1 MVFRSDDLNE
11 VRVLRRIVT
20 EAMDKCGITSKKLVG
35 SIVGFDPYRGI
46 TLAITHCEPLE
57 EPEISIQ
64 HLKLDWLYIEQIT
77 VMPSKAKRY
86 RKRDYYLD

>member
-11 VRVLRRIVT
+11 VRVQVRIAT
-20 EAMDKCGITSKKLVG
+20 EPMKKIGITDTNVTG

-46 TLAITHCEPLE
+46 TLAITHCAPLE
-57 EPEISIQ
+57 EPEISIK
-64 HLKLDWLYIEQIT
+64 HLKLDWLHIEKIT
-77 VMPSKAKRY
+77 VLPTRSQRY